1 MAVPINSG
9 TRLNAGRPRALF
21 EIPPDARPWLQGGV
35 DQREYAASSDGQRFL
50 IGVPVGEESSTPL
63 TVVVNWTAE
72 LKKK

>member
-1 MAVPINSG
+1 M
-9 TRLNAGRPRALF
+9 
-21 EIPPDARPWLQGGV
+21 